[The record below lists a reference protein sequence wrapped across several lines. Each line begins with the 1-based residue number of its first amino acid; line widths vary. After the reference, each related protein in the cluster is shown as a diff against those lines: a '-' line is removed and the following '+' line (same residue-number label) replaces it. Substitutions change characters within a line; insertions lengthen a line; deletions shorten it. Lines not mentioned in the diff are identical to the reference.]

1 MMSIIQNIIYYII
14 HIIYYMNNINL
25 WIKENIYACYYSG
38 LIRYELIYDK
48 YIQSS
53 DAYKKYIIKKN
64 N

>member
-1 MMSIIQNIIYYII
+1 
-14 HIIYYMNNINL
+14 MNNINL
-25 WIKENIYACYYSG
+25 WIKENIYTCYYSR
-38 LIRYELIYDK
+38 LITYELIYDK